1 MSIPYDQKSRFRG
14 FLLSVEL
21 IRLNQSCVETPLL
34 EVLSISLLSEYA
46 ITKRTSHLELATIP
60 I

>member
-46 ITKRTSHLELATIP
+46 I
-60 I
+60 